1 MGVKSYMPF
10 AMSCRGQK
18 ESESPG
24 ALDRTRKR
32 L

>member
-1 MGVKSYMPF
+1 MGVKSNMAF

-24 ALDRTRKR
+24 ALDRTRKC